1 FPTRFQADEGDA
13 MGGGLRE
20 PGVEG
25 GAIFFAPIAE
35 IAAFDPLGGFARE
48 RVHGDV
54 FRLFEGAHGF
64 ALPPRCRC
72 STSAQMPSARYC
84 AAVPSVTP
92 MRCAI
97 SRRDSPWIR
106 PNTTASRQRGESFSR
121 AACRRRNSSRAITIW
136 SGPGVSDAASSTSMS
151 EAASMGMTRASDIDV
166 LDARSEEHT
175 SERQ

>member
-35 IAAFDPLGGFARE
+35 IAAFDPLGGLAGE

-54 FRLFEGAHGF
+54 FGWVEGAHF

-72 STSAQMPSARYC
+72 STSEQMPSARYC

-92 MRCAI
+92 MRWAI
-97 SRRDSPWIR
+97 SRRDSPWMR
-106 PNTTASRQRGESFSR
+106 PSTTASRQRGESFSS
-121 AACRRRNSSRAITIW
+121 AACRRRSSSRAITIW
-136 SGPGVSDAASSTSMS
+136 SGPGVSD
-151 EAASMGMTRASDIDV
+151 
-166 LDARSEEHT
+166 
-175 SERQ
+175 